1 MIPYRIYLSGGGI
14 AASAHIGALQELS
27 THTPITSVREWMG
40 VSAGSFVAMCLSV
53 GYTLDEMMELC
64 VRFDFTNIND
74 VDSIP
79 GWLLYFGIDTGDRL
93 YKMIAACLHVKGIS
107 SSITFQECLEQ
118 FGHSLRIVATDLN
131 EAKPIVFSPDT
142 TPHYCI
148 VHAVRASMSVPY
160 YFQPFIC
167 PDSGHFLVDGAVTS
181 NNPLFVLSK
190 EEQLRTVSILI
201 RISIERKDV
210 LEMDDFLLRPLNVLY
225 AQKMDIEST
234 FYDSHCIQIMLDGI
248 DIMDFSMSEDVKQEI
263 IQKGKEA
270 VQLYRKA
277 IPVVKRRNSM

>member
-167 PDSGHFLVDGAVTS
+167 PESGHFLVDGAVTS